1 MSNTIA
7 PAAYVAPPGVEPT
20 RFGLLSVAQTV
31 DDPDLRWELGVEWEA
46 LTCARAGV
54 ASIVCD
60 TFDEYAA
67 PGYPLEARD
76 AGEELVEVTPFI
88 VVGSYTCKSASR
100 DLDEAEERARIHLAA
115 GEERA
120 VEYALATAAAG
131 NAPSFQGATDLT
143 PGGSAVDLSH
153 GFGLLEAYLAEN
165 YHSVGTIHA
174 PRLLAPAIGEG
185 QYAWRQGQ
193 RLETLVGTFVVAG
206 GGYDLASVS
215 PTGAPAAAGTAWL
228 YATGRPQLRRGQVFV
243 NDEQSAFDRGT
254 NDVTFYAQRT
264 YAVGWDCVTAAVLV
278 EAPGGNG

>member
-31 DDPDLRWELGVEWEA
+31 DVQDLRWELGVEWEA
-46 LTCARAGV
+46 LACERAGV

-67 PGYPLEARD
+67 PGYPLETR
-76 AGEELVEVTPFI
+76 AGGSELVEVTPFI
-88 VVGSYTCKSASR
+88 VVGSYTCKAASR

-120 VEYALATAAAG
+120 IEYAVATGAAG
-131 NAPSFQGATDLT
+131 NLPSFAGATDLT
-143 PGGSAVDLSH
+143 PTPGTAVGLADGL
-153 GFGLLEAYLAEN
+153 GLLENHLAQN
-165 YHSVGTIHA
+165 HHSVGAIHA
-174 PRLLAPAIGEG
+174 PRLLAPALGTG
-185 QYAWRQGQ
+185 QLAWRQGQ
-193 RLETLVGTFVVAG
+193 RLETLIGTFVAAG
-206 GGYDLASVS
+206 GGYDAANVGPDGEA
-215 PTGAPAAAGTAWL
+215 PTAGTAWL

-243 NDEQSAFDRGT
+243 NDEQSAFDKGS

-264 YAVGWDCVTAAVLV
+264 YALGWDCVTAAVLV
-278 EAPGGNG
+278 EAPGG